1 MPQENSNHASGQLP
15 EVRLGSK
22 VVGPG
27 RPCYVVAEIGINHNG
42 DIDLA
47 KRLINVA
54 LGADCDAVKFQ
65 KRTIDVVYSKEELA
79 KPRESPFGTTN
90 GDLKRGLEF
99 EQEEYEEIDR
109 YCREVKIDWFASCW
123 DEASVDFIAQFKVP
137 CFKVASASL
146 TDDNLLR
153 YTRAVGKPIVL
164 STGMSTIQEVDHAV
178 EVLGKQDLVLLHAC
192 STYPAYY
199 EELNLRV
206 IDVLKDRYRVPV
218 GYSGHET
225 GLPSSVAAA
234 TLGACIIERHIT
246 LDRSMCGS
254 DHAASLEPN
263 GITRLV
269 RDIRL
274 IEKSMG
280 DGVKRVLEREHPI
293 IKKLRRVGAAA
304 GAV

>member
-1 MPQENSNHASGQLP
+1 MPQENNNHSSQP
-15 EVRLGSK
+15 QEIRVGSK

-47 KRLINVA
+47 KKLINVA
-54 LGADCDAVKFQ
+54 SGADCDAVKFQ
-65 KRTIDVVYSKEELA
+65 KRTIDVVYTPEELA
-79 KPRESPFGTTN
+79 KPRESPFGNTN

-99 EQEEYEEIDR
+99 EEEEYEEIDR

-137 CFKVASASL
+137 CFKIASASL

-153 YTRAVGKPIVL
+153 HTRAVGKPIVL
-164 STGMSTIQEVDHAV
+164 STGMSTLQEVDHAV
-178 EVLGKQDLVLLHAC
+178 EVLGKQDLALLHAC

-199 EELNLRV
+199 EELNLSV
-206 IDVLKDRYRVPV
+206 IDVLRERYGVPV

-234 TLGACIIERHIT
+234 VLGACIVERHIT
-246 LDRSMCGS
+246 LDRSMWGS

-280 DGVKRVLEREHPI
+280 DGIKRVLEREQPI
-293 IKKLRRVGAAA
+293 IKKLRRVGAA
-304 GAV
+304 